1 MHYHGMCYNTVRI
14 LLCVC
19 VCVCMCAQDVSLV
32 HHRTKLHLVRSA
44 LPSCPHLST
53 TLFFGERT
61 NCSVT
66 ICHLRHEERHRH
78 TCVHSPK
85 PSTLYPACAR
95 GCRADTHG
103 QPHCCYY
110 TRCCVGSIN
119 CMLSSQLP
127 AITAVRAFPTLKCD
141 AASACQFTR
150 HWSAVSHHVPKKAL
164 QSPKVD
170 L

>member
-1 MHYHGMCYNTVRI
+1 M
-14 LLCVC
+14 CVC
-19 VCVCMCAQDVSLV
+19 VCAGREPGAPQDEAALGEERSAELSALVNNFILRRTNKLLSDHLPPKARGAAQTHMCAFT
-32 HHRTKLHLVRSA
+32 H
-44 LPSCPHLST
+44 
-53 TLFFGERT
+53 
-61 NCSVT
+61 
-66 ICHLRHEERHRH
+66 I
-78 TCVHSPK
+78 CVHSPK

-103 QPHCCYY
+103 QQHCCYH

-141 AASACQFTR
+141 AAAACQFTR